1 MNPEEILAQESQV
14 RSRQV
19 ALAATAGVLLLVAA
33 LISLTGPHATV
44 NELTLRLIVAHQRGA
59 EDIIAAVINALAQV
73 ALVWT
78 LVYLYGRA
86 RARSD
91 RVPSWIRTVAILG
104 GALSVVTGLV
114 TAVIFSMK
122 ANDFVN
128 AGAQTYDEANR
139 LTAGSGLALLSIAA
153 QLASLLIALS
163 FVFIALRVMQVGLLP
178 RFMGYV
184 GMLAGALVLFPFA
197 FAPIIQLYW
206 LLAVAYI
213 ISGRWPSGLPPAWRT
228 GRAEVLPSAAETRAR
243 RMAAADEA
251 RAKRGQPRRGR
262 GAGAQAAEPAAPSSA
277 TEERPPRTRAA
288 NQKRKRKRRR

>member
-1 MNPEEILAQESQV
+1 MSPEEILVQESQV
-14 RSRQV
+14 RSRQMAV
-19 ALAATAGVLLLVAA
+19 AAIAGVLLLVAA
-33 LISLTGPHATV
+33 IISLAGPHAQV
-44 NELTLRLIVAHQRGA
+44 NELTLRLIVAHQRGVV
-59 EDIIAAVINALAQV
+59 DIVAAFVNAVAQI

-91 RVPSWIRTVAILG
+91 RVPQWIPILAIVG

-114 TAVIFSMK
+114 TSIIFSMK

-139 LTAGSGLALLSIAA
+139 LTGGAGLALLSIAA
-153 QLASLLIALS
+153 QLASLLIAIS
-163 FVFIALRVMQVGLLP
+163 FVFIALRVMQIGLLP
-178 RFMGYV
+178 RFLGYV
-184 GMLAGALVLFPFA
+184 GMVAGALVLFPFA

-228 GRAEVLPSAAETRAR
+228 GRAEMLPSAAETRAR
-243 RMAAADEA
+243 RMAAAEEA
-251 RAKRGQPRRGR
+251 RGQRGQPRRGR
-262 GAGAQAAEPAAPSSA
+262 GPAAQAPADETQPTQAEAQAPRA
-277 TEERPPRTRAA
+277 RAA